1 MSVVLFDFDG
11 TLVRGDSIAF
21 YLRNH
26 LFGHR
31 AWRRALALLALPLI
45 GPSFLWW
52 RSAWI
57 GAGFYVWLGTV
68 GRSEETLR
76 ASRDAWLDGGRSA
89 RAKLMIEPA
98 LAAMRE
104 HLARGERVIVVTGAE
119 TGLSRALWAALDGP
133 EVEFV
138 GSSMRRG
145 FGGRVPIDH
154 VIGPRKLAAL
164 ARLGLHPP
172 FIAMYS
178 DSALDLPLLRVSRRA
193 VMVEPKARHLARV
206 RRELPEVE
214 VMR

>member
-1 MSVVLFDFDG
+1 MFGSHG
-11 TLVRGDSIAF
+11 RPQRG
-21 YLRNH
+21 
-26 LFGHR
+26 R
-31 AWRRALALLALPLI
+31 AAR
-45 GPSFLWW
+45 
-52 RSAWI
+52 
-57 GAGFYVWLGTV
+57 V
-68 GRSEETLR
+68 
-76 ASRDAWLDGGRSA
+76 RDAWLDGAAA
-89 RAKLMIEPA
+89 RAPA
-98 LAAMRE
+98 DDRAGAGGDARASRARWSRYRRDGRGNRLA
-104 HLARGERVIVVTGAE
+104 
-119 TGLSRALWAALDGP
+119 RALWAGTRWTRRRVRRLIDA
-133 EVEFV
+133 
-138 GSSMRRG
+138 RRG